1 MTDKHLVTA
10 TIEPSVVR
18 EVTGAELLDL
28 ARQGLLHSYEH
39 TPEAAAVLEGTVFK
53 APGKWPAA
61 EKAPKK
67 RDVVKAP
74 APVGATAP
82 GGDDTKGE

>member
-1 MTDKHLVTA
+1 MTDKHLVRA

-28 ARQGLLHSYEH
+28 ARQGLIHSYEH
-39 TPEAAAVLEGTVFK
+39 TDAAAAVLEGTVFT

-61 EKAPKK
+61 EKVKK
-67 RDVVKAP
+67 ADVVKAP
-74 APVGATAP
+74 APIGASAP
-82 GGDDTKGE
+82 ADPDAKGE

>member
-28 ARQGLLHSYEH
+28 ARQGLLHSHEH

-67 RDVVKAP
+67 SAAVKAP
-74 APVGATAP
+74 EPVGASAP
-82 GGDDTKGE
+82 VDADKKGE